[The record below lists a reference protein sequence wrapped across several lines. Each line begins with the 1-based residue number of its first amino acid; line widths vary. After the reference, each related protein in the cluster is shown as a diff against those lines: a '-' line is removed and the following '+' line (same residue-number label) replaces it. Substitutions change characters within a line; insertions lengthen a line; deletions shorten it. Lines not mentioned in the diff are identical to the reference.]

1 MSHSLRPQG
10 LQPARFLLS
19 MGTLQARI
27 LEWVYFKLCKQK
39 LQLRELHCLGVPMTL
54 GAVPPESGDSLSE
67 GFGLRSHET
76 EVGVLAASTADRAQ
90 GLIGMC
96 GGRAVT
102 ATFWRPELS
111 ERPVEGRADSL
122 RPFAMSW
129 EGRGVDDAFLSPS
142 TPSAQAPEAG
152 SRRTDVRRGQSAR
165 GGGAARGT
173 FPA

>member
-1 MSHSLRPQG
+1 M
-10 LQPARFLLS
+10 
-19 MGTLQARI
+19 
-27 LEWVYFKLCKQK
+27 
-39 LQLRELHCLGVPMTL
+39 
-54 GAVPPESGDSLSE
+54 
-67 GFGLRSHET
+67 
-76 EVGVLAASTADRAQ
+76 
-90 GLIGMC
+90 
-96 GGRAVT
+96 T

-165 GGGAARGT
+165 GAELLAEA